1 MISRKI
7 FVVILVLA
15 LVTMACGVNVNLPLR
30 DIKTGPTQTE
40 EIRVPGLADPSQ
52 VAQVTLG
59 FGAGELKISPGAG
72 SDLVSGIATYNVE
85 DLRPEVSV
93 EGDNVNVDTGDLSIE
108 GIPSFNRDFINEWD
122 LQLGEGAMEL
132 IINAGA
138 YKGSLDLGGLALQSL
153 EVNDGASDVDLTF
166 SEPNSGEMG
175 TFLYKTGASNVELRD
190 LANANFEVM
199 TFKSGAGDYTL
210 DFSGELKR
218 DATITLDAGLSNVTV
233 IVPQGVS
240 ARVLFDGGLTNVD
253 ISGDWEK
260 DGSQYVLDGSGPQ
273 LTFNVNMG
281 AGQLELR
288 N

>member
-1 MISRKI
+1 
-7 FVVILVLA
+7 
-15 LVTMACGVNVNLPLR
+15 
-30 DIKTGPTQTE
+30 
-40 EIRVPGLADPSQ
+40 

-59 FGAGELKISPGAG
+59 FGAGELKVSPGAG
-72 SDLVSGIATYNVE
+72 DDLVSGTATYNVE

-93 EGDNVNVDTGDLSIE
+93 EGDNVRVDTGDLRIE
-108 GIPSFNRDFINEWD
+108 GIPSFNRDFKNEWD

-132 IINAGA
+132 TINAGA
-138 YKGSLDLGGLALQSL
+138 YKGSLDLGGLDLQSL

-166 SEPNSGEMG
+166 SEPNSGEMSA
-175 TFLYKTGASNVELRD
+175 FLYKTGASNVELRD
-190 LANANFEVM
+190 LANANFEIM

-210 DFSGELKR
+210 DFSGDLKR

-260 DGSQYVLDGSGPQ
+260 NGNQYLLDGSGPR